1 MKDCD
6 CCRQLELGING
17 WIFLLYFYFK
27 NLCIWLLEWNMCFKK
42 KLAKNKTQQQKDRQI
57 KEAKPDMKGIS
68 SWWWGGL
75 LEPLNLSLSVFRS
88 AHT

>member
-1 MKDCD
+1 M
-6 CCRQLELGING
+6 ESV
-17 WIFLLYFYFK
+17 
-27 NLCIWLLEWNMCFKK
+27 FKK
-42 KLAKNKTQQQKDRQI
+42 KPAKNKTQQQKDRQI
-57 KEAKPDMKGIS
+57 KESKPDVKGIS